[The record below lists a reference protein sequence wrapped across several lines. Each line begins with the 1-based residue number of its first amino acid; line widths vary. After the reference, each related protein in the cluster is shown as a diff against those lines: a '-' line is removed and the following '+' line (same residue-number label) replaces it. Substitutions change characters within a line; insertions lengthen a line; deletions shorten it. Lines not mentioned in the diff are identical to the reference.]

1 MSDRNEK
8 RKMPPQ
14 TLRHLSTDEMR
25 ARRRGQGAEDYDP
38 RELAG
43 DEAVGNRAYSGEGG
57 RETGS
62 PEPTTPP

>member
-1 MSDRNEK
+1 MTDRNVK
-8 RKMPPQ
+8 GKLPPR
-14 TLRHLSTDEMR
+14 TLKDMSKDEVR

-38 RELAG
+38 RTLAG
-43 DEAVGNRAYSGEGG
+43 DEAIGNPAYSGEGG